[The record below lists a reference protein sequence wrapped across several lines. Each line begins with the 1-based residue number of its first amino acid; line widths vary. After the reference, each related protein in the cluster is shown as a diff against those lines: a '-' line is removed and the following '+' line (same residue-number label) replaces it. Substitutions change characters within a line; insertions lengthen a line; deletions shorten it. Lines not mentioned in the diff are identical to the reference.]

1 MSTVVKGCGLG
12 LVFLATSGGCVQ
24 TSAGSSPSATS
35 PEPASAESETPGA
48 GKALLLGAVRLI
60 DGADAP
66 NTGEPIEVA
75 AGCHVI
81 QTSEDLLVVL
91 TEGEVRGRIT
101 PAQIVVVMKPGCATS
116 WSAKSWTQPRAL
128 AASRCSCAK
137 KSRRTGRF
145 SCFFRPPTHESYRA
159 VSRAPRR
166 LRAQTRTARRCAPSE
181 HRDAR
186 QTRCGAGSGMTS
198 GSATPGPSSS
208 GFSGVRP
215 RAVGLA
221 RAFSVSESSIDA
233 DRELLCSVGHR

>member
-101 PAQIVVVMKPGCATS
+101 PAQIVVVMKPGFRYVVERKIMDPTAGFSSVKVFVREEEPSHRPIQLFLPAADARELQSC
-116 WSAKSWTQPRAL
+116 QPRT
-128 AASRCSCAK
+128 AA
-137 KSRRTGRF
+137 
-145 SCFFRPPTHESYRA
+145 PESA
-159 VSRAPRR
+159 N
-166 LRAQTRTARRCAPSE
+166 
-181 HRDAR
+181 
-186 QTRCGAGSGMTS
+186 
-198 GSATPGPSSS
+198 
-208 GFSGVRP
+208 
-215 RAVGLA
+215 
-221 RAFSVSESSIDA
+221 
-233 DRELLCSVGHR
+233 